1 MANNILSVIWITDQH
16 WSYYYLLIGFLLLII
31 CFLLYRLRQLKK
43 NIGKEQDYY
52 HSLFDILDNLPFP
65 IMVKDIQN
73 SFRYYYWNK
82 ESELQSG
89 IKREEA
95 IGCTD
100 YEIYGEERGRK
111 YRDVDESLVQADKIY
126 RAEESYSTV
135 DGAVHD
141 TIAVKS
147 IIKWKEKKKWLLVTR
162 WDITRLKTYERELI
176 AAKEELE
183 KALNKQKLALK
194 SVNFGLIYI
203 DKNYLVQWEETTQI
217 ASLVKGRHYTP
228 GQICY
233 KTSALR
239 DTPCEQCAFQ
249 KAIEQ
254 GKIIRHT
261 IQIDQVDFEVTA
273 TPVYDN
279 EGIEIIGGLLRFE
292 DITEKVKMD
301 KMLQEAKEKAEESNR
316 LKSAFLA
323 NMSHEIRTPLNA
335 IVGFSGILASTEEE
349 EEKQEYVSIIENNN
363 TLLLQL
369 ISDILDLSKIEAGTL
384 DLHYSNVEINDLMKD
399 LENMCQLKLKSDA
412 VKLEFV
418 APEEPCFAHIEKNRL
433 SQLII
438 NLVTNAI
445 KFTIQGSIRF
455 GYKRQNNELYFYVA
469 DTGCGIPQ
477 DKQKSIFGRFVKLNS
492 FAQGTGLGLSICQT
506 LVEHMGGKIGV
517 ESEEG
522 NGSTF
527 WFTLPYKQAETVK
540 KSLPKD
546 IQPIAIEKDKL
557 VILIAE
563 DNESNYKLFESI
575 LKYDYHL
582 LHAWDGQEA
591 VNMFKEHNPQ
601 IILMDI
607 NMPVLDGY
615 EATKEIRKYS
625 AKVPIIAITAFAY
638 ASDEQR
644 VMESGFDGY
653 MPKPI
658 NARQLKA
665 QLTDIMQKRIVL
677 L

>member
-301 KMLQEAKEKAEESNR
+301 KML
-316 LKSAFLA
+316 
-323 NMSHEIRTPLNA
+323 
-335 IVGFSGILASTEEE
+335 
-349 EEKQEYVSIIENNN
+349 
-363 TLLLQL
+363 
-369 ISDILDLSKIEAGTL
+369 
-384 DLHYSNVEINDLMKD
+384 
-399 LENMCQLKLKSDA
+399 
-412 VKLEFV
+412 
-418 APEEPCFAHIEKNRL
+418 
-433 SQLII
+433 
-438 NLVTNAI
+438 
-445 KFTIQGSIRF
+445 
-455 GYKRQNNELYFYVA
+455 
-469 DTGCGIPQ
+469 
-477 DKQKSIFGRFVKLNS
+477 
-492 FAQGTGLGLSICQT
+492 
-506 LVEHMGGKIGV
+506 
-517 ESEEG
+517 
-522 NGSTF
+522 
-527 WFTLPYKQAETVK
+527 
-540 KSLPKD
+540 
-546 IQPIAIEKDKL
+546 
-557 VILIAE
+557 
-563 DNESNYKLFESI
+563 
-575 LKYDYHL
+575 
-582 LHAWDGQEA
+582 
-591 VNMFKEHNPQ
+591 
-601 IILMDI
+601 
-607 NMPVLDGY
+607 
-615 EATKEIRKYS
+615 
-625 AKVPIIAITAFAY
+625 
-638 ASDEQR
+638 
-644 VMESGFDGY
+644 
-653 MPKPI
+653 
-658 NARQLKA
+658 
-665 QLTDIMQKRIVL
+665 
-677 L
+677 

>member
-323 NMSHEIRTPLNA
+323 NMSHEIRTPLNS
-335 IVGFSGILASTEEE
+335 IVGFSSILTMTEDM
-349 EEKQEYVSIIENNN
+349 EEKKEYNQLIQHNN
-363 TLLLQL
+363 TLLLKVVDDVL
-369 ISDILDLSKIEAGTL
+369 ELSKLEAGDFKLYPAWFCLSDLVVESAAECRMKADGKL
-384 DLHYSNVEINDLMKD
+384 DVRVDKPEQDYMVELDAQYVKRILSNFLSNALKNTQSGHIDIAYSMVDGG
-399 LENMCQLKLKSDA
+399 
-412 VKLEFV
+412 VKISV
-418 APEEPCFAHIEKNRL
+418 K
-433 SQLII
+433 
-438 NLVTNAI
+438 
-445 KFTIQGSIRF
+445 
-455 GYKRQNNELYFYVA
+455 

-477 DKQKSIFGRFVKLNS
+477 DKLPVVFDRFEKVDS
-492 FAQGTGLGLSICQT
+492 FAQGVGLGLPICKSIA
-506 LVEHMGGKIGV
+506 ESMGGTIGV
-517 ESEEG
+517 TSEVG
-522 NGSTF
+522 AGTAF
-527 WFTLPYKQAETVK
+527 WVTLPCATAPTPQLHNEA
-540 KSLPKD
+540 
-546 IQPIAIEKDKL
+546 L
-557 VILIAE
+557 V
-563 DNESNYKLFESI
+563 DNL
-575 LKYDYHL
+575 
-582 LHAWDGQEA
+582 
-591 VNMFKEHNPQ
+591 
-601 IILMDI
+601 
-607 NMPVLDGY
+607 
-615 EATKEIRKYS
+615 YS
-625 AKVPIIAITAFAY
+625 
-638 ASDEQR
+638 
-644 VMESGFDGY
+644 
-653 MPKPI
+653 
-658 NARQLKA
+658 
-665 QLTDIMQKRIVL
+665 
-677 L
+677 